1 MKLSRNKITL
11 EQEAK
16 AGLNSLLQQTAQVGS
31 FFFVLLLI
39 SLGNPSGL
47 VVSLSFLW
55 GIAFVA
61 WQENQRL
68 TGNRKR
74 QKAKGKR

>member
-1 MKLSRNKITL
+1 MKLSRNKISL

-31 FFFVLLLI
+31 FFFVLLLL
-39 SLGNPSGL
+39 SLGNPSEL

-55 GIAFVA
+55 GIGFVA
-61 WQENQRL
+61 WQEKQRL
-68 TGNRKR
+68 TGNGKR
-74 QKAKGKR
+74 QKVIGKR

>member
-16 AGLNSLLQQTAQVGS
+16 AGLNSLLQQTAQVSS
-31 FFFVLLLI
+31 FFVVLLLI

-47 VVSLSFLW
+47 VVSLSFFW

-61 WQENQRL
+61 WQEKQRL
-68 TGNRKR
+68 TGNGKR